1 MSAGFRR
8 DPPDR
13 RSGDIQL
20 RLPAQRLLSATVLR
34 LVMLDMTRDRPK
46 SHRTAF
52 PLSSIRTFA
61 YENQISLFVSNDER
75 VLQLSD
81 LHEQRCV
88 RGGARGRVTSDGAI
102 QGAVRAIEYKG
113 KTGRTITVRL
123 QLGWSS
129 R

>member
-34 LVMLDMTRDRPK
+34 LVMLDMTRDSPK

-61 YENQISLFVSNDER
+61 CENQISLFGSIDER
-75 VLQLSD
+75 VLQLSG
-81 LHEQRCV
+81 LREQRCA
-88 RGGARGRVTSDGAI
+88 RGGARGQVTSDGAT
-102 QGAVRAIEYKG
+102 QDAVRAIEYKG
-113 KTGRTITVRL
+113 KTGRTIMVWL